1 MPERCPECGS
11 SYIKYF
17 GIGTQQVEEAVNRYF
32 PEAVSARLDIDAIK
46 SRKDMD
52 KILDDFSDGKTDIL
66 VGTQLVAKGLD
77 FDTGL
82 QKGLSSL

>member
-52 KILDDFSDGKTDIL
+52 KILDDFSDGKPTYLWAHSLLPKDLTLIMS
-66 VGTQLVAKGLD
+66 A
-77 FDTGL
+77 
-82 QKGLSSL
+82 LSA